1 MKTEIR
7 SLFPQFSLIPEGAEW
22 HPIPF
27 TDALSVKVR
36 KRLKTVTRRPL
47 RVQPPAEFMDE
58 DADIAPIVNGPHT
71 RWAFSRIKGGNKKAW
86 PPDPEPG
93 FKCPYGRM
101 GDVLWVR
108 EAHKFSTA
116 HSCGENGCECEDVK
130 ITYRADGATALPPYP
145 SDFEFGSVT
154 RPAMFLPRW
163 ACRTILK
170 VTHVDIERL
179 QSITEHDAAA
189 EGMLPQ
195 LRTEV
200 DLLGET
206 CRRQFMEIWQ
216 KIYGNWAKNPWVWRI
231 QFELLEAL

>member
-1 MKTEIR
+1 M
-7 SLFPQFSLIPEGAEW
+7 
-22 HPIPF
+22 
-27 TDALSVKVR
+27 
-36 KRLKTVTRRPL
+36 
-47 RVQPPAEFMDE
+47 FM
-58 DADIAPIVNGPHT
+58 
-71 RWAFSRIKGGNKKAW
+71 
-86 PPDPEPG
+86 
-93 FKCPYGRM
+93 
-101 GDVLWVR
+101 
-108 EAHKFSTA
+108 
-116 HSCGENGCECEDVK
+116 
-130 ITYRADGATALPPYP
+130 
-145 SDFEFGSVT
+145 
-154 RPAMFLPRW
+154 PRW